1 MNLEL
6 DNKRVLITGASRG
19 IGLAIAEGFLKENAQ
34 TCIVS
39 RGSDLLYDNEDRLKN
54 KYNADSIF
62 ALKCDCMKSKDLE
75 FLKKKL
81 ELKWDSLDILVVN
94 VGDGRGDSSALPDH
108 EEWQRVWDTNFES
121 SLNTSRIFLPLLE
134 KSNGVI
140 LFISS
145 IAGIEAIGA
154 PTHYST
160 AKSAIIALSKN
171 LAKKLAPAVRVNVLA
186 PGNVYFKG
194 GSWDEKIKQDK
205 KNVDHI
211 ISSTVP
217 MRRFASPE
225 EIADAAIF
233 LCSNRAKFI
242 TGSNL
247 IVDGG
252 QTIGLS

>member
-19 IGLAIAEGFLKENAQ
+19 IGLAIAEGFLKEKAQ
-34 TCIVS
+34 ACIVS
-39 RGSDLLYDNEDRLKN
+39 RGSKMLYKNENELQN
-54 KYNADSIF
+54 KYSADNIF
-62 ALKCDCMKSKDLE
+62 ALKCDCTKSEDLN

-81 ELKWDSLDILVVN
+81 EVKWGKLDILVVN
-94 VGDGRGDSSALPDH
+94 VGDGRGVSKPLPDQ
-108 EEWQRVWDTNFES
+108 EGWQRVWTTNFES
-121 SLNTSRIFLPLLE
+121 ALNTSRIFLPMLE
-134 KSNGVI
+134 KSNGVL

-154 PTHYST
+154 PTDYST
-160 AKSAIIALSKN
+160 AKSAVIALSKN

-194 GSWDEKIKQDK
+194 GSWDKKIKQDK
-205 KNVDHI
+205 KNVDQI

-217 MRRFASPE
+217 MKRFASPE

-233 LCSNRAKFI
+233 ICSNRAKFI
-242 TGSNL
+242 TGSKL
-247 IVDGG
+247 VIDGG
-252 QTIGLS
+252 QTIGLI